1 MLSLKKINLFL
12 LISICLVVLNKSC
25 DARMLP
31 TRSNDDKLD
40 KLRDL
45 LRDVSEK
52 FFVNKKISS

>member
-1 MLSLKKINLFL
+1 MLSLHKMSILTIVA
-12 LISICLVVLNKSC
+12 ISVMIFGTTC

-52 FFVNKKISS
+52 V